1 MKFIRKPVPVEAV
14 QWTGDNHKQMSSFVG
29 DRLEYMSFLQGRIME
44 LTTSRGMIK
53 VQVNEWLVV
62 GPSGEFYARTD
73 EAFWKAHEE
82 I

>member
-1 MKFIRKPVPVEAV
+1 M
-14 QWTGDNHKQMSSFVG
+14 TDYGDDNV
-29 DRLEYMSFLQGRIME
+29 
-44 LTTSRGMIK
+44 RGMIK